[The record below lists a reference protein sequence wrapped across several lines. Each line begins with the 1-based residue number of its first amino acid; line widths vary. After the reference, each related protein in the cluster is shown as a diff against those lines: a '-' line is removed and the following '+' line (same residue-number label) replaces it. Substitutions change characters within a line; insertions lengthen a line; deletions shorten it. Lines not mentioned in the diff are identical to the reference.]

1 MRNPC
6 PHLSVH
12 ISLRLALEGG
22 EITQRMERAGHPH
35 RGATSKC
42 AVAWVGQTQ
51 PGQVWGSPER
61 KAWE

>member
-12 ISLRLALEGG
+12 HISLRLALEGG
-22 EITQRMERAGHPH
+22 GEIMQRMETAGHPH
-35 RGATSKC
+35 RGAASKC

-51 PGQVWGSPER
+51 PGQVWGSSE
-61 KAWE
+61 